1 MTEGSI
7 CNQNSKMILD
17 TTVKDADHKAQMR
30 KTKQKQKNKQNKT
43 KTKTELAR
51 KATWINTRG

>member
-1 MTEGSI
+1 
-7 CNQNSKMILD
+7 MILD

-30 KTKQKQKNKQNKT
+30 KTIQKQKNKQNKT